1 MNEFFIDRLLKYLK
15 SNSFMILKSELKKE
29 RVQYMYNS
37 YLKKICELD
46 ETSTI
51 SVSDNDIENLK
62 YLLRKILKIYVEIE
76 GNEFKIFNVF
86 PKEFEVVKKISRE
99 NHPWFREF
107 EIEVGTKLFIS
118 QSNYGTCNV
127 LKGLPLWV
135 NDEVIEGTT
144 LVPSV
149 QIGYGYVSPFNHFKK
164 K

>member
-1 MNEFFIDRLLKYLK
+1 MNEFFIDRLLRYLE

-29 RVQYMYNS
+29 RVQYLYNS
-37 YLKKICELD
+37 YLKEISELD

-51 SVSDNDIENLK
+51 SVSDNDNENLK

-76 GNEFKIFNVF
+76 VNEFKIFNVF
-86 PKEFEVVKKISRE
+86 PKEFEVVKKITGE

-118 QSNYGTCNV
+118 QSNYGTSNV
-127 LKGLPLWV
+127 LRGLPLWI

-149 QIGYGYVSPFNHFKK
+149 QIGYAYVKPI
-164 K
+164 

>member
-1 MNEFFIDRLLKYLK
+1 MNEFFTTILLKYLK
-15 SNSFMILKSELKKE
+15 SNSFMILNSELKKE
-29 RVQYMYNS
+29 RVQYLYNS
-37 YLKKICELD
+37 YLKEISELN

-51 SVSDNDIENLK
+51 SVSDNDIEDLK

-107 EIEVGTKLFIS
+107 EIEFGTKLFIS
-118 QSNYGTCNV
+118 HSNYGTCNV
-127 LKGLPLWV
+127 LRGLPLWI

-149 QIGYGYVSPFNHFKK
+149 QIGYDYVTPI
-164 K
+164 

>member
-1 MNEFFIDRLLKYLK
+1 MNEFFIDKLLRYLE

-29 RVQYMYNS
+29 RVLYLYNS
-37 YLKKICELD
+37 YLKEISELD

-51 SVSDNDIENLK
+51 SVSDNDIEDLK

-86 PKEFEVVKKISRE
+86 PKEFEVIKKISRE

-118 QSNYGTCNV
+118 HSNYGTCNV
-127 LKGLPLWV
+127 LRGLPLWI

-149 QIGYGYVSPFNHFKK
+149 QIGYDYVKPI
-164 K
+164 

>member
-51 SVSDNDIENLK
+51 SVSHNDIENLK

-86 PKEFEVVKKISRE
+86 PKEFRFK
-99 NHPWFREF
+99 
-107 EIEVGTKLFIS
+107 
-118 QSNYGTCNV
+118 
-127 LKGLPLWV
+127 
-135 NDEVIEGTT
+135 TT
-144 LVPSV
+144 
-149 QIGYGYVSPFNHFKK
+149 
-164 K
+164 